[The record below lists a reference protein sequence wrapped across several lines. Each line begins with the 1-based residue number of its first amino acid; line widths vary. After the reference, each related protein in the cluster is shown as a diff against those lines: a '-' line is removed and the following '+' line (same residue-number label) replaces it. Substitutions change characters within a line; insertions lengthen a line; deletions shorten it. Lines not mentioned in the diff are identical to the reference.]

1 MGTTVAG
8 TGKTRLEITL
18 VPIPQSVAIARIFVR
33 HQLISLRYADLIEN
47 ACQIVSELV
56 TNAVNATAADGPGT
70 RDHIRLYLGPRHG
83 RPLLEVW
90 DSSPDLPAMREP
102 DFVSESGRGL
112 NIVKSLAVEFGWYET
127 KEQGG
132 KAVWALLK

>member
-1 MGTTVAG
+1 
-8 TGKTRLEITL
+8 
-18 VPIPQSVAIARIFVR
+18 VAIARVFVR

-56 TNAVNATAADGPGT
+56 TNAVDATASDDPRAQG
-70 RDHIRLYLGPRHG
+70 RIRLYLGPDQG

-90 DSSPDLPAMREP
+90 DSSPDLPVLREP

-112 NIVKSLAVEFGWYET
+112 CLVKSLAVEFGWYET
-127 KEQGG
+127 KDKGG
-132 KAVWALLK
+132 KTVWARLG